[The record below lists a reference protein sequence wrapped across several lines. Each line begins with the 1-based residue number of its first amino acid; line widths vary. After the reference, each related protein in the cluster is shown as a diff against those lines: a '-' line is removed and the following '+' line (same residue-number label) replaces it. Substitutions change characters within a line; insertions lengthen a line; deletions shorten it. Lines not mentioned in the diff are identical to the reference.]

1 MQEVTLAVLGG
12 AKVGKST
19 FVQCALDMKAPPVS
33 SCTTKKVSLEGTVSV
48 LRLYEFQLKNI
59 KLSEDCSIIWPR
71 LAGDETTPRIDG
83 ALVLFDVMDQTSLYE
98 VVDLLSKSTAFL
110 VFRIRRAC

>member
-19 FVQCALDMKAPPVS
+19 FVKCALDMKAPPVS
-33 SCTTKKVSLEGTVSV
+33 YCTTKKVSLEGTVSV
-48 LRLYEFQLKNI
+48 LRLYEFQLNNI
-59 KLSEDCSIIWPR
+59 KISEDCSIIWPR
-71 LAGDETTPRIDG
+71 LAEDEVTHRVDG

-98 VVDLLSKSTAFL
+98 VTELLSK
-110 VFRIRRAC
+110 